1 MKNNKGFTLVEVVV
15 AVVIISILAIVATV
29 SVLGSLKTSKDKS
42 YEIMVDNIKTA
53 SISLYEEVDANELLG
68 SSDYLLYL
76 YDNTGRTGDL
86 IEKEI
91 CDDKECIKVN
101 LQTLVSNGFLN
112 GSNNDKCKV
121 GAANCNFKLIKN
133 PKVDG
138 NPDIGSCEITI
149 KKTVSNNI
157 VSYEISSINGLDK
170 EGKEVAVDD
179 EDNICPTSDDYKE

>member
-29 SVLGSLKTSKDKS
+29 SVFSSLKTSKEKS

-53 SISLYEEVDANELLG
+53 SISLYEEVYANELLG
-68 SSDYLLYL
+68 SSG
-76 YDNTGRTGDL
+76 YDLCRYGASGRILDENGL
-86 IEKEI
+86 CRKIEI
-91 CDDKECIKVN
+91 VDNSISVN

-112 GSNNDKCKV
+112 GSNNDKCNV
-121 GAANCNFKLIKN
+121 GMSGCNFKLIKN

-149 KKTVSNNI
+149 KKFVSNNV
-157 VSYEISSINGLDK
+157 VSYEISSDNEIEKDG
-170 EGKEVAVDD
+170 E
-179 EDNICPTSDDYKE
+179 NICPTSDDYKE